1 MSQKFSIHTRNEDQA
16 LFLLIKRRDK
26 EAFNTLYYKY
36 HGYLYALALRYLKS
50 KDLAEDAVQHV
61 FIKLWETTKAMNID
75 INVKNYLYTMTKNHI
90 LNQIRD
96 NKETISLNYVNA
108 QQEVCEGADFIKMME
123 ETQTIDILHKG
134 INSLPPQKKEVCLL
148 KLEDDITNQII
159 ADKMGI
165 SVHTV
170 KSHYQESIKMLRDY
184 FQKIQ
189 MFLF

>member
-1 MSQKFSIHTRNEDQA
+1 MSLKFSANTRNEDQA
-16 LFLLIKRRDK
+16 LFLLIKKRDK
-26 EAFNTLYYKY
+26 EAFDTLYYKY

-96 NKETISLNYVNA
+96 NKETISLNYINA
-108 QQEVCEGADFIKMME
+108 QQEICDGGDFIKLFE
-123 ETQTIDILHKG
+123 ETQTIDILHKC
-134 INSLPPQKKEVCLL
+134 IDRLPPQKKEVCLL
-148 KLEDDITNQII
+148 KLEENTTNQII

-165 SVHTV
+165 SIHTV
-170 KSHYQESIKMLRDY
+170 KSHYQESIKILRDY
-184 FQKIQ
+184 FQNIH
-189 MFLF
+189 MLLF